1 MVRRGGGFAI
11 AIALAASTIV
21 VAPTAAAK
29 SLPPSEWLIGQRQE
43 IAMIVIDG
51 HGGSKK
57 FLTVLK
63 VLDELD
69 ARASFFV
76 SARWV
81 DENKQTARRIVRD
94 GHILGN
100 RGYGRTPF
108 TEMSRGRLR
117 SSIRKAARSLR
128 AVGANPRPFLRAPE
142 GKRDRDVLR
151 VAGHLGYRSVR
162 WTQRPGGGRSR
173 AVEKAVLGR
182 LRQGSIISLDIW
194 RKSHRRALAGI
205 VKGIRRRGF
214 EPATL
219 NAVKS
224 AHAVRWD
231 VTLQAGSSGRQ
242 VVYLQRRLTQVG
254 YPVKGVDGAFGERT
268 QQGVYAFQ
276 KVHGLERDGVVSPKE
291 MSAVAVARR
300 PTVRKRNVKRYI
312 EVDISRQVLFEV
324 KRRRVFKVLPVSTGN
339 EKFYKQ
345 DGVKYKA
352 HTPRGSFRLERKISG
367 WRKSRL
373 GRLWYPSYFTGG
385 YAIHGSPNVPVFP
398 ASHGCVRIP
407 MWLTKDFNRRNPI
420 GRRVFVHE

>member
-1 MVRRGGGFAI
+1 MGRRGGGFAI
-11 AIALAASTIV
+11 AIALTASTYI
-21 VAPTAAAK
+21 VAPTAAAN
-29 SLPPSEWLIGQRQE
+29 SLPPSEWLIGQRQK
-43 IAMIVIDG
+43 IAMIVFDG
-51 HGGSKK
+51 QGGSKK

-81 DENKQTARRIVRD
+81 DENKKTARRIVRD

-108 TEMSRGRLR
+108 TEMSRGWLR

-142 GKRDRDVLR
+142 GERDRGVLE
-151 VAGHLGYRSVR
+151 VGGDLGYRSVR
-162 WTQRPGGGRSR
+162 WTQRPAGGQSR

-182 LRQGSIISLDIW
+182 LRQGSIVSLDIW
-194 RKSHRRALAGI
+194 RKSHRRSLAGL
-205 VKGIRRRGF
+205 VKGIRMRGF

-219 NAVKS
+219 NAVKG

-231 VTLQAGSSGRQ
+231 VTLRAGSSGRQ
-242 VVYLQRRLTQVG
+242 VVYLQRRLSRLG
-254 YPVKGVDGAFGERT
+254 YPVKGIDGAFGERT

-276 KVHGLERDGVVSPKE
+276 KVHGLKRDGVVSPKE
-291 MSAVAVARR
+291 MSTISVARR

-345 DGVKYKA
+345 DGVKYMA
-352 HTPRGSFRLERKISG
+352 HTPRGSFRIERKISG